1 MTISLLELLEK
12 EKSIINE
19 IKSLKNTIT
28 YFKDQLV
35 TAEDKES
42 YNNIIQGQKNKIW
55 LQYRMLRKIRQDIKE
70 YLSYIE
76 NL

>member
-19 IKSLKNTIT
+19 IKSLKNTIA
-28 YFKDQLV
+28 YFRDQLV
-35 TAEDKES
+35 TAEDKEP
-42 YNNIIQGQKNKIW
+42 YNNIIQGQKNKMW

>member
-19 IKSLKNTIT
+19 IKSLKNTIA
-28 YFKDQLV
+28 YFRDQLV
-35 TAEDKES
+35 AAEDKES
-42 YNNIIQGQKNKIW
+42 CNNIIQGQKNKMW

-70 YLSYIE
+70 YISYIE

>member
-12 EKSIINE
+12 EKSITHE
-19 IKSLKNTIT
+19 IKSLKNTIA
-28 YFKDQLV
+28 YFRDQLV

-55 LQYRMLRKIRQDIKE
+55 LQYQMLRKIRQDIKE
-70 YLSYIE
+70 YFSYIE